1 MTNNEDWSEAIGL
14 KRAAISVLIRSAI
27 CLPIW
32 AAFIWFITPA
42 VNQIPMSIAWF
53 AVMGLILAIPSVA
66 LAHALS
72 RGLIERAGF
81 VSPIVTVIAVAF
93 ACGVIYGGGEIAGQ
107 FRELVDWR
115 IGFIQIA
122 AGLFTTLWIAKTT
135 LFES

>member
-1 MTNNEDWSEAIGL
+1 MTNDAWSEAIGL

-32 AAFIWFITPA
+32 TAFIWFITPA
-42 VNQIPMSIAWF
+42 VNQIPMSIVWF
-53 AVMGLILAIPSVA
+53 AVMSLILAIPSVA

-72 RGLIERAGF
+72 CGLIERAGF
-81 VSPIVTVIAVAF
+81 VSPVVTAIAVAC
-93 ACGVIYGGGEIAGQ
+93 AWGVIYGGGAIAGQ

-115 IGFIQIA
+115 VGFIQIA
-122 AGLFTTLWIAKTT
+122 ASLFATLWIAKTT